1 MHNPSRS
8 FYRCRHMWH
17 SHLQHGTASIL
28 IIEFTLDDIS
38 FSDFFVSLKKRSLG
52 RTSSLYWIL
61 NLRRYLNALH
71 SFILELP
78 GAKTYKIT
86 FIHYLKISC
95 ASINSLLFFWNSAP
109 TLSTFHLDSKLLHFF
124 LGQIFFYWCTTILD
138 AWTKMHNNGSS
149 PWIDFSRALRLWRWG
164 WFCLMMTEGGTL
176 HFCSSSY
183 LKCKDL
189 EK

>member
-86 FIHYLKISC
+86 FIHYLKIAC
-95 ASINSLLFFWNSAP
+95 ASINSFFFE
-109 TLSTFHLDSKLLHFF
+109 T
-124 LGQIFFYWCTTILD
+124 
-138 AWTKMHNNGSS
+138 
-149 PWIDFSRALRLWRWG
+149 LRLPYQFSIWIQNCYISSWDKYSFIGVQQSWMLGRRCIIMVAGHGSTSLELWG
-164 WFCLMMTEGGTL
+164 SDGEADFAWWWLKEGPCTFAAHL
-176 HFCSSSY
+176 I
-183 LKCKDL
+183 LNAKI
-189 EK
+189 